1 MAYKFQSGDATLSGS
16 VTIVSYQD
24 LLFSADGTSNIGE
37 ASKEVGVI
45 YTTRQTASVGLSGS
59 AIYANKFYGNGAG
72 LTGVPGSETSKVTGS
87 NQNVDLQLVLVQNAG
102 TSTTLAVDNA
112 GAVAFNPSTNVLSS
126 TGKIATSNNVSASL
140 VLEGKSVL
148 VGQNGQ
154 IGAAGDADL
163 LKLATNKLTLNGVL
177 SQSIGNAITGSQ
189 FLFKSAGGAGNS
201 ALLDGN
207 GFALT
212 NASDQDSIQ
221 IAYGGTLSASSN
233 ANIGGTL
240 TAAKNKFSV
249 NAQGDA
255 TAVDL
260 ILKAN
265 NGVIYLA
272 GDSSPEKIS
281 CNGGNNV
288 NINAG
293 GDVIFNPGGL
303 NVLPENDGTI
313 DLGSSAKEWKDL
325 FVDGIAYLDQVNTA
339 VDRGPVYA
347 TLLSASTTLTVGGAS
362 ALQALTATTVSASS
376 TLKVAAGAEIAK
388 NKFVV
393 ATDGDLVSRGNIDI
407 GAVDSK
413 LAATDAA
420 IATTDY
426 LYFADAT
433 DSDKVKKDAIDDVMK
448 IGVSLLSE
456 TPIALA
462 SDFLVFS
469 DATDSNNGKRIKM
482 KSFIAAAADG
492 TTITSSN
499 GVLSVVG
506 AQNIDVNNKL
516 GNASYQITKA
526 GMNYATASI
535 AQNVTYTLPS
545 SPTSGD
551 IVYIKLANVNAGKHA
566 VISASAAHAIDGGT
580 TLTASSPYAGI
591 SLVYTGAS
599 TGWRVF

>member
-24 LLFSADGTSNIGE
+24 LLFGADGTSNIGE
-37 ASKEVGVI
+37 AAKEVGVI

-59 AIYANKFYGNGAG
+59 AIYANKFYGNGSGITG
-72 LTGVPGSETSKVTGS
+72 LASDSAKVTGS
-87 NQNVDLQLVLVQNAG
+87 NQNVDLQLVLVQQAG
-102 TSTTLAVDNA
+102 DGETLAVDNA
-112 GAVAFNPSTNVLSS
+112 GAIAFNPSSNLLSS
-126 TGKIATSNNVSASL
+126 TGKIATSNNLSASL
-140 VLEGKSVL
+140 VVAGKSVL

-362 ALQALTATTVSASS
+362 ALQALTVTTVSASS

-393 ATDGDLVSRGNIDI
+393 ATDGDLSSKGNIDI

-413 LAATDAA
+413 LAATDVA

-433 DSDKVKKDAIDDVMK
+433 DSDKIMKDAVDDVMK
-448 IGVSLLSE
+448 IGMSLLSE
-456 TPIALA
+456 TPITLA
-462 SDFLVFS
+462 NDFLVFS
-469 DATDSNNGKRIKM
+469 DANDSNFGKRIKM

-499 GVLSVVG
+499 GVLSVIG

-535 AQNVTYTLPS
+535 ATNVTYTLPA

>member
-16 VTIVSYQD
+16 VTLVNYQD
-24 LLFSADGTSNIGE
+24 LLFEADGTSNIGE
-37 ASKEVGVI
+37 ASKEVGII

-59 AIYANKFYGNGAG
+59 AVYANKFYGNGSG
-72 LTGVPGSETSKVTGS
+72 LTGISSDSVDVADSSANSE
-87 NQNVDLQLVLVQNAG
+87 
-102 TSTTLAVDNA
+102 
-112 GAVAFNPSTNVLSS
+112 FR
-126 TGKIATSNNVSASL
+126 
-140 VLEGKSVL
+140 L
-148 VGQNGQ
+148 VGV
-154 IGAAGDADL
+154 AASGDGVTLTTMDTAADRITMN
-163 LKLATNKLTLNGVL
+163 AQSGKLTLAGALQVGGIL
-177 SQSIGNAITGSQ
+177 SQSMGQAITGSQ
-189 FLFKSAGGAGNS
+189 FLFKSAGGAGKA

-240 TAAKNKFSV
+240 TVAKNKFSV

-265 NGVIYLA
+265 SGVLFLA
-272 GDSSPEKIS
+272 GDASPEKIT

-288 NINAG
+288 TVGAG
-293 GDVIFNPGGL
+293 GDVVFNPGGL

-362 ALQALTATTVSASS
+362 ALQAVTATTLSASS
-376 TLKVAAGAEIAK
+376 TLNVVGVSNFGPANNLSIAADGAISGSGKSEFGGGGSFAK
-388 NKFVV
+388 NKFAVDD
-393 ATDGDLVSRGNIDI
+393 DGILTSAAKIVING
-407 GAVDSK
+407 VDSK
-413 LAATDAA
+413 LAATDVT

-433 DSDKVKKDAIDDVMK
+433 DGDKVKKDAVDDVMK
-448 IGVSLLSE
+448 VGMSLLSE
-456 TPIALA
+456 APISLA
-462 SDFLVFS
+462 NDFLVYS
-469 DATDSNNGKRIKM
+469 DANDSNNGKRIKM

-492 TTITSSN
+492 TSITSSN
-499 GVLSVVG
+499 GVLSVIG
-506 AQNIDVNNKL
+506 AQNIDVVNKL
-516 GNASYQITKA
+516 GNASYQLTKA

-535 AQNVTYTLPS
+535 STNVTYTLPA

-551 IVYIKLANVNAGKHA
+551 IVYIKLANVAAGKHA